1 MTKSHKPYDLEF
13 LRKIVELV
21 RSGRSPADLAK
32 EFGSTLQAIRSWVRQ
47 ADLDQDRRSDGLK
60 TEERDEL
67 TRFRRKSRQ
76 LKMKRDILKKAAAW

>member
-1 MTKSHKPYDLEF
+1 MTKSHKPYDPEF
-13 LRKIVELV
+13 LKKIVELI

>member
-1 MTKSHKPYDLEF
+1 MTKSHKLYDPEF

-32 EFGSTLQAIRSWVRQ
+32 EFGSTPQAIRSWVRQ
-47 ADLDQDRRSDGLK
+47 ADLDQDRGSDGLN

-67 TRFRRKSRQ
+67 TRFRHEIRQ
-76 LKMKRDILKKAAAW
+76 LKMERDILKKAAAW

>member
-1 MTKSHKPYDLEF
+1 MTKSHKPYDPEF
-13 LRKIVELV
+13 LKKIVELI

-76 LKMKRDILKKAAAW
+76 LKMKRDILKKGAAW